1 MNFSLVFQNSGD
13 SIPFQTV
20 SSGIDEILIYFVN
33 NLNERNLN
41 KFSSPIGHT
50 VKKAIDT
57 LHTNIVECNK
67 FIYELV
73 DKNID
78 TYATED
84 YLNQRNLNKLHADW
98 ANLQYLRYN
107 ILEKRKQY
115 GSEQT
120 EKIHDIFP
128 DDIPTPIIGSV
139 ISSLDYTESYG
150 QINKAIHA
158 LENIF
163 SNVEFSVG
171 EWIEFFNP
179 FPKRYLTNNICNIR
193 FSGHHLGRFLENK
206 FDTFDHALEF
216 DDENSFNNFSG
227 FVRIRLAVPQTIP
240 FSTEYIAWCKK
251 VNREPIGK
259 YFNIGNIPDLMENLT
274 KYRQIIFRNSLQ
286 NNIFSI
292 QLNKGK

>member
-1 MNFSLVFQNSGD
+1 M
-13 SIPFQTV
+13 
-20 SSGIDEILIYFVN
+20 
-33 NLNERNLN
+33 
-41 KFSSPIGHT
+41 
-50 VKKAIDT
+50 
-57 LHTNIVECNK
+57 
-67 FIYELV
+67 
-73 DKNID
+73 
-78 TYATED
+78 
-84 YLNQRNLNKLHADW
+84 
-98 ANLQYLRYN
+98 RY
-107 ILEKRKQY
+107 
-115 GSEQT
+115 
-120 EKIHDIFP
+120 D
-128 DDIPTPIIGSV
+128 
-139 ISSLDYTESYG
+139 
-150 QINKAIHA
+150 

-179 FPKRYLTNNICNIR
+179 FPKRYLTNNICNLR